1 MFQEKSNVSIGGSK
15 FAETLMILYTTVN
28 IIKLL
33 EQTEGYEEDAMT
45 KEILDITLN
54 ELFRTVLRLDNGL
67 WN

>member
-1 MFQEKSNVSIGGSK
+1 MFQEKSRVSIGESK

-33 EQTEGYEEDAMT
+33 ERTEGYEEDIMT

-54 ELFRTVLRLDNGL
+54 ELFRTVLKLDNGL